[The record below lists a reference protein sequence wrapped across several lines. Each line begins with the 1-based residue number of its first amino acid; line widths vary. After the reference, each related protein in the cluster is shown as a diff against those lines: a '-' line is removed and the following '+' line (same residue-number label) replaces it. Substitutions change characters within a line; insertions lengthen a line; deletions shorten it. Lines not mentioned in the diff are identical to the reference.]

1 MSSTGDFFAFAGAAG
16 VAAEAVEV
24 GAAVAF
30 AGAAGIVEAV
40 EVAAFAGAV
49 FTGAAVE
56 VAAAEAVFAEAV
68 PTEDALS
75 TACLQAVSA
84 TSYRFSPKS
93 HMSIVFSRNCGLI
106 ASMLTMVN
114 SKKWVTRLQV
124 EKVNAE
130 VSAGAASDVSAGRL
144 AARRLDPRV
153 SVLILVLLN
162 ATAFAPTLLA
172 AEFLMVALAA
182 LVVVWCGRPA
192 SAVRWC
198 VAYALIT
205 AAGYLFLIF
214 PNAIT
219 ASFATM
225 LVMVRRVF
233 IVGMFASNMIAT
245 TRAGELACA
254 LQRVRLPR
262 HAIVALCVALR
273 FFPTMAGEFRAVHEA
288 MRVRGMALTPVYV
301 LRHPVRVMENMLVPV
316 MSRLSIVADELS
328 NAALVRGMDSNCV
341 RTSYYDL
348 RLRPADVLFL
358 AAFAANA
365 SLFLLAKA
373 QVLP

>member
-1 MSSTGDFFAFAGAAG
+1 
-16 VAAEAVEV
+16 
-24 GAAVAF
+24 
-30 AGAAGIVEAV
+30 
-40 EVAAFAGAV
+40 
-49 FTGAAVE
+49 
-56 VAAAEAVFAEAV
+56 
-68 PTEDALS
+68 
-75 TACLQAVSA
+75 
-84 TSYRFSPKS
+84 
-93 HMSIVFSRNCGLI
+93 
-106 ASMLTMVN
+106 MLTMAN

-124 EKVNAE
+124 EKVNGE

-153 SVLILVLLN
+153 SVLILILLN

-182 LVVVWCGRPA
+182 LVVVWCGRPG
-192 SAVRWC
+192 SAARWC

-328 NAALVRGMDSNCV
+328 NAALVRGMDSSCV